1 MILFLTDRAT
11 FSEIKPH
18 PSYSFLSGKPRGAF
32 LTNWD
37 GNSLL
42 TTAAGCFHWEAEGR
56 GVSGVPRLSQ
66 RGAATHWAIAR
77 RRDGHTD
84 GGGPGGAALRMVRG
98 QGRRTGAPP
107 LPRLSGHP
115 GGECGRPPGSPLRAS
130 LSRRGG
136 RGQRDGCHGSKSSR
150 GRMPSAAQRSKSSSM
165 RSAPGF
171 PASSASTLPAGT
183 PARPASSAAVTPIA
197 SLRRRTRRAANWNL

>member
-1 MILFLTDRAT
+1 MILFLTDGAT

-136 RGQRDGCHGSKSSR
+136 RGQRDGCLPEPPPGLRAPPPLRLSPLFGGVPG
-150 GRMPSAAQRSKSSSM
+150 GRPTGTFDCLFLTDSIESP
-165 RSAPGF
+165 PGQLYYRIDLF
-171 PASSASTLPAGT
+171 
-183 PARPASSAAVTPIA
+183 RQIK
-197 SLRRRTRRAANWNL
+197 